1 MKNYLRLILILSVSL
16 VSCNKSN
23 KIDHSLTLVEYQEL
37 GMPDYNSVWN
47 MEDYSNAFYV
57 LNTLKYQNP
66 KA

>member
-1 MKNYLRLILILSVSL
+1 MKNYVLLILIISVSIG
-16 VSCNKSN
+16 SCNKSD
-23 KIDHSLTLVEYQEL
+23 KTDHSLTLVEYQEL